1 MAFDFKM
8 AILYVSRC
16 TKREGSFNVEEQLCH
31 IKEKKNQTN
40 TQIYFGTIFKSMS
53 VEQRQ
58 NNANLDHSGATCS
71 HIQLSP
77 VTPLSL
83 QEFWL

>member
-8 AILYVSRC
+8 AILYVFRR

-31 IKEKKNQTN
+31 IKEKNQTN
-40 TQIYFGTIFKSMS
+40 TQIYSGTIFKSIS